1 MSTREAC
8 SSRQKGPHTHG
19 WMRVI
24 AWFSKDTYELVRLRR
39 RQEVGK
45 ARRLKSGPARP
56 HQSW

>member
-24 AWFSKDTYELVRLRR
+24 AWFSKDTYELVRLQRR
-39 RQEVGK
+39 
-45 ARRLKSGPARP
+45 
-56 HQSW
+56 